1 MANEIKTVTN
11 LTAAQDKIK
20 TLTKEVK
27 ELKAMVIY
35 CKKQMD
41 QKDAKIKRLE
51 KSLLSAVTN
60 LEWEK

>member
-1 MANEIKTVTN
+1 MANEVKTVTN

-27 ELKAMVIY
+27 ELKAIVIY

>member
-1 MANEIKTVTN
+1 MANEVKTVTN

-41 QKDAKIKRLE
+41 QKHAKIKRLE

>member
-1 MANEIKTVTN
+1 MANEVKTVTN

-51 KSLLSAVTN
+51 KSLLSAVTK

>member
-1 MANEIKTVTN
+1 MANEVKTVMN

-20 TLTKEVK
+20 MLTKEVK
-27 ELKAMVIY
+27 ELKAMVVY

-41 QKDAKIKRLE
+41 EKDKKISNLE

>member
-1 MANEIKTVTN
+1 MANEVKTVTN